1 MPVVPIRR
9 ADRPTHMSTEPRSP
23 RSERTAGHRTGTA
36 ASPNDPT
43 ALECAPIRSFHHADW
58 TTDDLLEA
66 KGATTVSV
74 CLPARDEESTV
85 GAIVAT
91 LRRDAVDAGLV
102 DELIVIDDHSSDA
115 TAERAA
121 TAGAVVVHAADVLTE
136 FGPGHGKGEVLWKS
150 LHVSR
155 GDVVLW
161 CDADLRDFSAHL
173 VTGLLGP
180 LLCEP
185 DVELVKGHYHRPEH
199 DGVGGGRV
207 TELVA
212 RPLLSLLFPALA
224 GLHQPLSGE
233 YGGRRSVL
241 ERLPFTQGYGVE
253 VGMLLHYVRQ
263 RGTTG
268 LVQVDLQERRHRNR
282 PLEDLG
288 PQAMAVAQTILRH
301 AQLHRSTGV
310 EDALGSIPAVAEL
323 LRPGRPPHVVDVSE
337 RPPMAEVATY
347 LEMVRRSR
355 TEGTAATDRP

>member
-1 MPVVPIRR
+1 MNSG
-9 ADRPTHMSTEPRSP
+9 A
-23 RSERTAGHRTGTA
+23 GTA
-36 ASPNDPT
+36 APT
-43 ALECAPIRSFHHADW
+43 EPVPAVVACSVTGPPGGSSTVAAPTMTTEHCPPIRSYHHDDW
-58 TTDDLLEA
+58 TVDELLVA

-85 GAIVAT
+85 GAIVEA
-91 LRRDAVDAGLV
+91 LVRDGIGTGLL

-121 TAGAVVVHAADVLTE
+121 EAGARVVDASTVLPE
-136 FGPGHGKGEVLWKS
+136 FGRGHGKGEVLWKS
-150 LHVSR
+150 LHVST
-155 GDVVLW
+155 GAIILW
-161 CDADLRDFSAHL
+161 CDADLTDFSSHL

-180 LLCEP
+180 LLCES
-185 DVELVKGHYHRPEH
+185 DVELVKGHYHRPER

-207 TELVA
+207 TELTA

-241 ERLPFTQGYGVE
+241 ERLPFVQGYGVE
-253 VGMLLHYVRQ
+253 IGMLLHYLRL

-301 AQLHRSTGV
+301 AQLHGPRDEDRVGIGV
-310 EDALGSIPAVAEL
+310 AVPAVAEL
-323 LRPGRPPHVVDVSE
+323 LRPGLAPHPVDVSE
-337 RPPMAEVATY
+337 RPPMREVAAY
-347 LEMVRRSR
+347 LDLVGGSGDRSR
-355 TEGTAATDRP
+355 RP